1 MRNIPIR
8 STHWF
13 IITNLLLLAI
23 APSSVAGAFAFS
35 QGNSQ
40 RSSSTIASMIQTSSY
55 PGLNLTLNTS
65 SVTVGLGEDAIVAL
79 SVTEVNGFNDS
90 VALSSSMAP
99 NPPGTSGDGFSG
111 SFSQNAFRISPANP
125 TVHVN
130 VTINAYTL
138 PPYLPAYPPL
148 GSYTMTL
155 FALGQTPPLYSASAK
170 MQVTVVSY
178 TPPDPKLLFEL
189 GYKGPANPSATIQL
203 EGNFTDIGN
212 TQLVVA
218 GLDLSGDFGALSERP
233 GFPLSM
239 FPGDKK
245 TVSVNITI
253 PSGMALGSHRIS
265 SMSAWDY
272 YLPNHYDANRNN
284 FYPGG
289 WNAGNA
295 VVVNGSITVVSNTP
309 PFGPL
314 ASALSLAFRN
324 TLVIVGLTVYA
335 FLAALASIL
344 VIRNDQQKARKLTR
358 SQPS

>member
-1 MRNIPIR
+1 
-8 STHWF
+8 
-13 IITNLLLLAI
+13 
-23 APSSVAGAFAFS
+23 
-35 QGNSQ
+35 
-40 RSSSTIASMIQTSSY
+40 MIHTSSY
-55 PGLNLTLNTS
+55 PGFNLTLNTS
-65 SVTVGLGEDAIVAL
+65 SVTVGLGEDAVVAL
-79 SVTEVNGFNDS
+79 NITEVNGFNDS

-99 NPPGTSGDGFSG
+99 NPPGTSGNGFSG

-148 GSYTMTL
+148 GSYTMTV
-155 FALGQTPPLYSASAK
+155 FALGQTSPLYSASAK
-170 MQVTVVSY
+170 IQVTVIPY

-189 GYKGPANPSATIQL
+189 GYKGPAKPSATIQL

-218 GLDLSGDFGALSERP
+218 GLDFTGDFGALSERQ

-239 FPGDKK
+239 VPGDKK

-272 YLPNHYDANRNN
+272 YLPNHYDANGNS

-309 PFGPL
+309 PFGLL
-314 ASALSLAFRN
+314 ASALSLVFRN
-324 TLVIVGLTVYA
+324 PVVVAGLTVYV

-344 VIRNDQQKARKLTR
+344 VIRNDQRKARKLTKT
-358 SQPS
+358 QPT